1 MQQADTQETE
11 VKTVEEHKIFYTAAD
26 IAADLSISE
35 GDAEELVMKLQKWLK
50 ASGCLVV
57 SGKVPAAWYE
67 RQKEDGFMGVG
78 RQTERMPLT
87 EKRLL
92 NLDEFCCYSGMG
104 QKTARKFAKA
114 AGIEKRIGRR
124 VLFDRALFDEWCN
137 NNKSIEL

>member
-1 MQQADTQETE
+1 M
-11 VKTVEEHKIFYTAAD
+11 EEHKIFYTAAD

>member
-1 MQQADTQETE
+1 M
-11 VKTVEEHKIFYTAAD
+11 KTVEGRKVFCTAAD
-26 IAADLSISE
+26 IASDLSISE
-35 GDAEELVMKLQKWLK
+35 EEAEGLVKELHKALK
-50 ASGCLVV
+50 ESGCLVV

-67 RQKEDGFMGVG
+67 QQKENAFMGTG
-78 RQTERMPLT
+78 SRMERMPLA

-92 NLDEFCCYSGMG
+92 DLNEFCCYSGMG

-137 NNKSIEL
+137 NNESIEL